1 MPLTVHWSDQYSKYA
16 GGMPCAPVSPLAR
29 STVVDQLT
37 DSLID
42 AVVAGRFAVGEPL
55 PPERELAEQL
65 EVNRATL
72 RQAVG
77 RLEQIGLVTRRQ
89 GSGTIVRDPAQLTAP
104 EVVGRMAAVEVS
116 SFLGDLL
123 EVREALA
130 GVIGRRASGAVST
143 EQRQQLERLV
153 ESIEAAPTS
162 RDRQLLELAFFAVLV
177 DASGNR
183 AIEVLLRWV
192 EQVYDNLT
200 LPSVTLAFDDPAAVA
215 EGLRRLLAAIDGD
228 GDLEATMVDYARR
241 SGERLLATTR
251 R

>member
-1 MPLTVHWSDQYSKYA
+1 MPGT
-16 GGMPCAPVSPLAR
+16 PVSPLAR

-42 AVVAGRFAVGEPL
+42 AVVAGRFAVDEPL

-89 GSGTIVRDPAQLTAP
+89 GSGTVVRDPSQLTAP
-104 EVVGRMAAVEVS
+104 EVVGRMAAAGVS
-116 SFLGDLL
+116 SFVGDLL

-130 GVIGRRASGAVST
+130 GVIGRRASGAVT
-143 EQRQQLERLV
+143 ADQRRQLEALV
-153 ESIEAAPTS
+153 ESIENAGS
-162 RDRQLLELAFFAVLV
+162 GRDRQLLELAFFAVLV

-200 LPSVTLAFDDPAAVA
+200 LPSLAPAFDDAGPVA
-215 EGLRRLLAAIDGD
+215 HGLRRLLAAVDGD
-228 GDLEATMVDYARR
+228 ADLESAMVDYARR
-241 SGERLLATTR
+241 SGERLLAAVAR
-251 R
+251 

>member
-1 MPLTVHWSDQYSKYA
+1 MP
-16 GGMPCAPVSPLAR
+16 GAPVSPLVR

-42 AVVAGRFAVGEPL
+42 AVVSGRFAVGEPL
-55 PPERELAEQL
+55 PPERELADQL

-89 GSGTIVRDPAQLTAP
+89 GSGTVVRDPAQLTAP
-104 EVVGRMAAVEVS
+104 EVVSRVAAAGAS

-130 GVIGRRASGAVST
+130 GVIGRRARRSVTT
-143 EQRQQLERLV
+143 EQRHELEALV
-153 ESIEAAPTS
+153 AAVEAAPTG
-162 RDRQLLELAFFAVLV
+162 RDRQLLELGFFAVLV
-177 DASGNR
+177 EASGNR

-192 EQVYDNLT
+192 EQVYDNLA
-200 LPSVTLAFDDPAAVA
+200 LPSVAPAFDDAQPVA
-215 EGLRRLLAAIDGD
+215 EDLRRLLDTIDGD
-228 GDLEATMVDYARR
+228 GDLEAAMVDYARR
-241 SGERLLATTR
+241 SGVRLLAAMAPA
-251 R
+251 

>member
-1 MPLTVHWSDQYSKYA
+1 M
-16 GGMPCAPVSPLAR
+16 SPLVR

-37 DSLID
+37 ESLID

-55 PPERELAEQL
+55 PPERDLAEQL

-89 GSGTIVRDPAQLTAP
+89 GSGTLVRDPAQLTAP
-104 EVVGRMAAVEVS
+104 EVVGRMAAAEVS

-130 GVIGRRASGAVST
+130 AVIGRRASGSLTAEGRRS
-143 EQRQQLERLV
+143 LGHLV
-153 ESIEAAPTS
+153 EQIETS
-162 RDRQLLELAFFAVLV
+162 TTGRERQLLELAFFAVLV
-177 DASGNR
+177 DAAGNR

-192 EQVYDNLT
+192 AQVYDNLT
-200 LPSVTLAFDDPAAVA
+200 LPDIASAFDDATVVSGA
-215 EGLRRLLAAIDGD
+215 LRRLLDAIDG
-228 GDLEATMVDYARR
+228 GEDLAAALVDYART
-241 SGERLLATTR
+241 SSERLMAAVPR
-251 R
+251 QRG